1 MFYAAKIE
9 MLGDAKWDTSRIEK
23 NLINLGVSISICTV
37 STDRTVRLHWNTCN
51 VAVHQSGNGSRNQ

>member
-1 MFYAAKIE
+1 MFYAAKNE

-23 NLINLGVSISICTV
+23 LIKSGCLNIHLYRI
-37 STDRTVRLHWNTCN
+37 TDRTVRLHWNTCN